1 MTQLNKLERKM
12 FLKFVTGTSRLPTGG
27 FKHLDPKMIV
37 VLKKDCIKGAD
48 LNSGFL
54 PSVMT

>member
-1 MTQLNKLERKM
+1 M

-37 VLKKDCIKGAD
+37 VLKKDCIKGGD
-48 LNSGFL
+48 SNSGFL